1 MALSNDAVR
10 QWIEYYQLLHAK
22 EDVLPARENAFRD
35 CKAFRN
41 VGSNSVDESLAA
53 AEHYLFARYMVSNGI
68 VSERQ
73 MNIMIGGY
81 DAIKMGAQ
89 DHPAL
94 ERLMRHNKANPTSRA
109 SLGSIAWALKGAQD
123 GAEDF
128 RTQNPGAQPPGW
140 NWDAMK
146 FGGATDK
153 AVELAKKSY

>member
-1 MALSNDAVR
+1 MAVSNDAVR
-10 QWIEYYQLLHAK
+10 QWIAYYQALHSA
-22 EDVLPARENAFRD
+22 EDVLPAREHAFRD

-68 VSERQ
+68 VSQRQ
-73 MNIMIGGY
+73 MNIMIAGY
-81 DAIKMGAQ
+81 DAVKIAAQ
-89 DHPAL
+89 QSPQL
-94 ERLMRHNKANPTSRA
+94 EVLMRHNKDNPTSKA
-109 SLGSIAWALKGAQD
+109 SADSIAWGLKGAEE

-128 RTQNPGAQPPGW
+128 RTQNPGASPPGW

-153 AVELAKKSY
+153 AVELAKKTY